1 MQKNVSMVA
10 LRQPL
15 GRQSSGTHQAVNI
28 VQTLQAE
35 NFTVVWEKIPGVATA
50 FWIEHGKKGTKNLA
64 CWKLAIIIWI
74 KVFKILRIHL
84 VIKQVI
90 VNNLKD

>member
-1 MQKNVSMVA
+1 MVA

-15 GRQSSGTHQAVNI
+15 GRQSSGSHQAVNI
-28 VQTLQAE
+28 VQALQAE

-50 FWIEHGKKGTKNLA
+50 FWIEHGIKGSKNLG
-64 CWKLAIIIWI
+64 CGKLAIIIWV
-74 KVFKILRIHL
+74 KVFKILGIHL

-90 VNNLKD
+90 VNNLKN